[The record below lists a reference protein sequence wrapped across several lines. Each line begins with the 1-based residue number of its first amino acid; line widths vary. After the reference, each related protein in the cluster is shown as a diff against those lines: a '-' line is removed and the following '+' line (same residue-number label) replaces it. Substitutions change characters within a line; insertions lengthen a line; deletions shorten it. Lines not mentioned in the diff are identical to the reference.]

1 MGIQLLAAEL
11 SKLFLHLDADGRDLE
26 LESNPLDSNGNSR
39 KNSCRDRDRDR
50 DGDYEHTVSQ
60 GMGIEARTRTQTDSR
75 VSCEGIL
82 SDINDSLRISLDIL
96 NDLLLVDKIEEGGIT
111 LDTRTLNARELFKK
125 SIQNFNV
132 QANFANISLTSDL
145 QALSCVTVC
154 ADEMKIAQVIRNI
167 LSNALKFTPSGGHIQ
182 VQTTFQLD
190 PPPSTKS
197 SLSESNMSL
206 KGLRSGSF
214 ATIQPASTKEKGR
227 IRIEILD
234 TGPGMSDDNKSK
246 LFTSVIQFNQNELQS
261 GGGSGLGMYISNA
274 ILRQHPGGAIGV
286 LPEGVLSQRRGDG
299 TVELQPCK
307 SSTQGC
313 VFYIELPAHKRL
325 SDNVVPF
332 SFVSVESERI
342 GGGGCVTIRSSSS
355 FQFRDADEEK
365 GYEKGPNF
373 QEQSFRERSQ
383 RRGAS
388 NASPIMGTARTRRVG
403 QCSGSYSQRV
413 LAGAV
418 EVIDNLEGDLEEGVV
433 EEDVIMFEK
442 VLVVEDSKL
451 NRKMMKKT
459 LMSYAKEIVM
469 AEDGVEGVAAVRDC
483 IAQQAAHFDVIFM
496 DSLMP
501 NMNGID
507 ASKVILRELNFPNPI
522 IAITG
527 NMLPD
532 DVKEFEEAGA
542 LTVLGKP
549 LQLDK
554 LDEVLN
560 GIHLSKKPNLLL
572 TSASFDEENE

>member
-214 ATIQPASTKEKGR
+214 ATIQPASTKEK
-227 IRIEILD
+227 D
-234 TGPGMSDDNKSK
+234 TD
-246 LFTSVIQFNQNELQS
+246 
-261 GGGSGLGMYISNA
+261 
-274 ILRQHPGGAIGV
+274 
-286 LPEGVLSQRRGDG
+286 
-299 TVELQPCK
+299 
-307 SSTQGC
+307 
-313 VFYIELPAHKRL
+313 
-325 SDNVVPF
+325 
-332 SFVSVESERI
+332 
-342 GGGGCVTIRSSSS
+342 
-355 FQFRDADEEK
+355 
-365 GYEKGPNF
+365 
-373 QEQSFRERSQ
+373 
-383 RRGAS
+383 
-388 NASPIMGTARTRRVG
+388 
-403 QCSGSYSQRV
+403 
-413 LAGAV
+413 
-418 EVIDNLEGDLEEGVV
+418 
-433 EEDVIMFEK
+433 
-442 VLVVEDSKL
+442 
-451 NRKMMKKT
+451 
-459 LMSYAKEIVM
+459 
-469 AEDGVEGVAAVRDC
+469 
-483 IAQQAAHFDVIFM
+483 
-496 DSLMP
+496 
-501 NMNGID
+501 
-507 ASKVILRELNFPNPI
+507 
-522 IAITG
+522 
-527 NMLPD
+527 
-532 DVKEFEEAGA
+532 
-542 LTVLGKP
+542 
-549 LQLDK
+549 
-554 LDEVLN
+554 
-560 GIHLSKKPNLLL
+560 
-572 TSASFDEENE
+572 